1 MPVFNDKRWTGDGMR
16 ISAQPARQA
25 ANETGFASAE
35 VAFQRD
41 HRSRRNAH
49 GQR

>member
-1 MPVFNDKRWTGDGMR
+1 MSVLNDKRWTGNGVR
-16 ISAQPARQA
+16 ISSEPARQA
-25 ANETGFASAE
+25 TNETCLASAE

-49 GQR
+49 RER